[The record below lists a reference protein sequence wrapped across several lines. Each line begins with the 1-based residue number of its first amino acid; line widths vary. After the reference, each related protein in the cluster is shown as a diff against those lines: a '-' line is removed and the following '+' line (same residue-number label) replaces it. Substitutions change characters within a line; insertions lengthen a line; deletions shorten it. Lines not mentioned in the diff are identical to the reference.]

1 MSRYL
6 AITPARDEEKLLP
19 GLIASMASQ
28 SHLPSRWIIIDDG
41 SADDTPAI
49 LDEAARR
56 YPWMEVHRLERN
68 RPRAAGGESVI
79 MRFLPRET
87 WKQYDYVLRLDAD
100 LSFASDLVELLL
112 DEFVRDPALGIA
124 GAILYEPDRDGWR
137 EIRVPQFHT
146 RGAVKMYS
154 AQCFLAIGG
163 LEAGLGW
170 DTVDEA
176 HAMMLGYKTRSFRH
190 IHAQHHRPQGSASKA
205 WRGHLASGRAA
216 YRSGYSAIFMVARV
230 FRRLRT
236 KPFGLASVMMLAG
249 FCEGY
254 LRKAPRAASPEL
266 VRFIRR
272 QQVRR
277 LLMQESLWR

>member
-1 MSRYL
+1 MSLYL

-19 GLIASMASQ
+19 GLITSMASQ
-28 SHLPSRWIIIDDG
+28 SRLPTRWIIIDDG
-41 SADDTPAI
+41 SADATPAI

-56 YPWMEVHRLERN
+56 YPWMEVHRLEGN

-79 MRFLPRET
+79 MRFLPSET
-87 WKQYDYVLRLDAD
+87 WNQYDYVLRLDAD

-124 GAILYEPDRDGWR
+124 GATLYEPDRDGWH

-154 AQCFLAIGG
+154 AQCFQAIGG

-176 HAMMLGYKTRSFRH
+176 HAMMLGYRTRSFRH
-190 IHAQHHRPQGSASKA
+190 IHAQHHRPQGSASNA

-216 YRSGYSAIFMVARV
+216 YRSGYSAIFMMARV
-230 FRRLRT
+230 FRRLRS

-249 FCEGY
+249 FCDGY

-266 VRFIRR
+266 VKFIRR
-272 QQVRR
+272 QQLRR